1 MKKRII
7 CLLFA
12 CIMLVTLLTSCFKE
26 EGKTI
31 AYDYDLGEVI
41 TIPNFEKHKVE
52 FNLDTVQVNIDT
64 ALVQYAQ
71 EYVVSRGD
79 SIYVDI
85 DVYHVTMLEGGIDQ
99 KGEKIEALSKSNYL
113 LSNVGYGSI
122 SKTIEADIFG
132 AKIGD
137 IVTKLYKDVNVI
149 TDFAEEY
156 SEFNETPMYVDI
168 KVMNRNVML
177 GDVVSVNYK
186 GYRIDENGNKLKN
199 DKGEDDIFDENDSS
213 IFFVGSQLAV
223 EEFEQSLV
231 GMLVGEE
238 NKKDFYVTFPD
249 DYSDEDLKGKKV
261 LFTAYINDIYTAPV
275 YDNAFVKA
283 HYPDYDTTADFEDA
297 LRKEFILATVYEYI
311 LDNCK
316 VHSYPQDKYDA
327 SMQALNDRAES
338 FKEENGITIDDWIEY
353 QYQMTRE
360 EYVKSN
366 LKTELIYYRI
376 SQLYNLVPTE
386 EQLASEKEKI
396 ISYYKDYFKNQNSE
410 YTDDEALDRAK
421 NLVNDLGYE
430 YLYENV
436 MFTLV
441 DEKLIS
447 EAEVTDLQRTY
458 ESVSEVIARGE
469 KPQDK

>member
-41 TIPNFEKHKVE
+41 TIPNFEKHKVD

-64 ALVQYAQ
+64 VLVQYAQ
-71 EYVVSRGD
+71 EYVVTTGD

-85 DVYHVTMLEGGIDQ
+85 DFYRVTMLDGGIDQ
-99 KGEKIEALSKSNYL
+99 KGEKIEAISKSNYL
-113 LSNVGYGSI
+113 LNNVGYGSI
-122 SKTIEADIFG
+122 SKRIENDILG
-132 AKIGD
+132 AKIDD
-137 IVTKLYKDVNVI
+137 ISTKLYKDDYTI
-149 TDFAEEY
+149 TDFSEEY
-156 SEFNETPMYVDI
+156 SEYNGVPLYVDI
-168 KVMNRNVML
+168 KVMNRMTQL

-186 GYRIDENGNKLKN
+186 GYNIDENGNKLKN
-199 DKGEDDIFDENDSS
+199 DKGEDDIFDENDKS
-213 IFFVGSQLAV
+213 IFFIGSQLAV
-223 EEFEQSLV
+223 EEFEQNLI

-238 NKKDFYVTFPD
+238 HKKDFYITFPD
-249 DYSDEDLKGKKV
+249 DYSEDDLKGKKV

-275 YDNAFVKA
+275 YDNSFVKA

-297 LRKEFILATVYEYI
+297 LRKEFVLATVYEYV

-316 VHSYPQDKYDA
+316 VHSYPQDKFDSA
-327 SMQALNDRAES
+327 MQSLNDRAES

-360 EYVKSN
+360 EYVKKN

-386 EQLASEKEKI
+386 EQLTSEKERV
-396 ISYYKDYFKNQNSE
+396 ISYYKDYFKKQNSE
-410 YTDDEALDRAK
+410 YTDDEALSKAK
-421 NLVNDLGYE
+421 RLVDDLGYE
-430 YLYENV
+430 YIYENV

-441 DEKLIS
+441 DEKLIF
-447 EAEVTDLQRTY
+447 EADVTDVPRTY